1 MEQIA
6 YYRIQSGLA
15 DTKLSQQDYE
25 YAYFKTASGLAAGL
39 AIDDYKKAFYTA
51 QTGLDNREDA
61 EYKYFK
67 TGASDTTGTKS
78 LEDLKKIF
86 FDLQ

>member
-6 YYRIQSGLA
+6 YYRTQSGIA
-15 DTKLSQQDYE
+15 DATLSQLDYE
-25 YAYFKTASGLAAGL
+25 YAYFKTASALATGLTL
-39 AIDDYKKAFYTA
+39 NDYKLGFYKA
-51 QTGLDNREDA
+51 QTGLANRQDA

-67 TGASDTTGTKS
+67 TQTSDTTGTKS

-86 FDLQ
+86 FDMQ